1 MSEGGNVKVL
11 NETGG
16 GGGGGGGQDQDV
28 DSVAVSQR
36 LQKAMLKMTG
46 KFLDEATGK
55 VNYASLRSSD
65 EFKEYCELTG
75 QLRSVDVEK
84 LDEKEKL
91 AFFINVYN
99 ALTVH
104 SLTEIQ
110 GVRSIDSAL
119 DVPAFWSSHAY
130 RIGPFVFSL
139 DDVEHGILRVNKAHP
154 STGRPVMAKDD
165 SRLRYRV
172 SDLEPRIHFAL
183 NCGAL
188 SCPMVR
194 VYNSANLE
202 VALEGATRSYLTQEV
217 EIKDDVVRLP
227 EILSWYLDDFA
238 PDQLGMLRWIKT
250 YLEEKD
256 QVTLDAL
263 TAAGG
268 SAGPKVEFFYNW
280 SLNKL

>member
-1 MSEGGNVKVL
+1 MSEEVTVKVL
-11 NETGG
+11 NETGEG
-16 GGGGGGGQDQDV
+16 SHAQDL

-46 KFLDEATGK
+46 KFLDETTGK
-55 VNYASLRSSD
+55 VNYASLRSS
-65 EFKEYCELTG
+65 EEYRAYCAMAG
-75 QLRSVDVEK
+75 QLRAVDVEK

-104 SLTEIQ
+104 ALTEIL
-110 GVRSIDSAL
+110 GERTIETAL

-130 RIGPFVFSL
+130 RVGLYVCSL
-139 DDVEHGILRVNKAHP
+139 DDIEHGVLRVNKPHP
-154 STGRPVMAKDD
+154 STGRPVMFKDD
-165 SRLRYRV
+165 PRLKYQV
-172 SDLEPRIHFAL
+172 STLEPRIHFAL
-183 NCGAL
+183 NCGAM

-194 VYNSANLE
+194 VYSSNNLE

-217 EIKDDVVRLP
+217 KIEDDVARLP
-227 EILSWYLDDFA
+227 EILSWYQDDFA
-238 PDQLGMLRWIKT
+238 PDQMGMLRWIRT

-256 QVTLDAL
+256 QLALDAL
-263 TAAGG
+263 IATGG